1 MCIAGVNRDA
11 QTIGALV
18 LKKTFTAQICVVVKD
33 APTVRDRR
41 TKTQKMKLKIT
52 ILIMK
57 IARAIMIM
65 ETIEGDVKSIR
76 RLCSLSAF

>member
-1 MCIAGVNRDA
+1 
-11 QTIGALV
+11 
-18 LKKTFTAQICVVVKD
+18 
-33 APTVRDRR
+33 
-41 TKTQKMKLKIT
+41 MKLKIT

-57 IARAIMIM
+57 TIGRAIMIM

>member
-33 APTVRDRR
+33 APTVRDQR

-52 ILIMK
+52 IFMK